1 MNAEEKPALRQ
12 APDSAGWGEEL
23 FDRPGHLIRRCYQIT
38 MALHAEVMKDL
49 GVTQLQY
56 VVLRTIRHHPGE
68 SQRRLGEL
76 AGLDRTTVGWVVVNL
91 ENKGLLRRHAD
102 GADRRHKPLALS
114 PLGER
119 KLAEMEPRVHALQ
132 QHLLAPLD
140 DDEKFALVQSLQK
153 IVMAYN
159 DYSRAPLRADTGAK

>member
-1 MNAEEKPALRQ
+1 MQEP
-12 APDSAGWGEEL
+12 PDTTGWGEEL
-23 FDRPGHLIRRCYQIT
+23 FDRPGHLVRRCYQIT
-38 MALHAEVMKDL
+38 MAMHAELMKDL

-76 AGLDRTTVGWVVVNL
+76 AGLDRTTVGWVVGNL
-91 ENKGLLRRHAD
+91 ENKGLLRRRTD
-102 GADRRHKPLALS
+102 GADRRNKQFELTR
-114 PLGER
+114 LGER
-119 KLAEMEPRVHALQ
+119 KLAEMEPRVHELQ

-140 DDEKFALVQSLQK
+140 EDEKSALVQSLQK

-159 DYSRAPLRADTGAK
+159 DYSRAPLRTDGGGS